1 MILNYFLTYLSA
13 IMELGDA
20 FVNKVAER
28 NTKSRKD
35 VNLQKWLQKF
45 QDSWLY
51 AQQNYHQRWERNWK
65 LYHNIRTKRS
75 HDGVVKTF
83 VPMVNSTINTMVAAL
98 FNSNPSVKYI
108 PNHPDQEA
116 DTAVLNELYDD
127 FARKD
132 NWVQKNKTN
141 GKQGLITGNFAC
153 FYEWKDDKEGG
164 YVHKEVVPIRDMIID
179 PQSHSYRDWRY
190 VGRRFF
196 ASMEK
201 LKDEKVWDF
210 EKQKEVKRFK
220 NLDDVQPSGSIT
232 DYESDK
238 VKKDQAIGATAP
250 GDENI
255 VECVEI
261 WTRSKVVVIANR
273 NTIIEERE
281 NPYYRLEKA
290 HFERQKA
297 EYELDMLQYEQDLA
311 NWNAER
317 QVTLTMTGRDIG
329 EYEVPAPE
337 FKADFN
343 EEMAGFLPFAH
354 GRDYED
360 ISLTYGDS
368 DVDIIADQQELLND
382 LTELNIE
389 AVLYTLYPEKT
400 LDPKYMTWAND
411 LNPRPGKVYPFPDGA
426 MKWNNPPVIPTHAFN
441 ERLNMK
447 DEMREAVAIS
457 EVTKG
462 VSQTDD
468 TTATEIKA
476 QMGQA
481 DRRITEKAQTL
492 ANDFFFQEATIVLKM
507 LQLYAPDKLYVRMVQ
522 DAKVSFEKVDMSRFV
537 GDYTPMVTLDIQK
550 RYEEAQQQQAYV
562 QAYQMII
569 QDPTNNLQAAKQILY
584 KKMMP
589 SLTDEEIEQIITPAQ
604 TPMAAIP
611 AGVPSNEQQLI
622 GVSEMT
628 PEEGEFSGQLV

>member
-1 MILNYFLTYLSA
+1 MCYNKTNGGA
-13 IMELGDA
+13 LGYPQM
-20 FVNKVAER
+20 AER
-28 NTKSRKD
+28 KQSRKD
-35 VNLQKWLQKF
+35 AHLQKWLQKF
-45 QDSWLY
+45 NDSWLY
-51 AQQNYHQRWERNWK
+51 AQQNYHERWERNWK
-65 LYHNIRTKRS
+65 LYHNIRWKRS

-116 DTAVLNELYDD
+116 DTAVLNEIYDD

-132 NWVQKNKTN
+132 NWVQKNKAN

-190 VGRRFF
+190 VGRRYF
-196 ASMEK
+196 ASIKQLKEEK
-201 LKDEKVWDF
+201 CWDF

-220 NLDDVQPSGSIT
+220 NLDDVQPSGSLT

-238 VKKDQAIGATAP
+238 VKKDQFLGATAP

-273 NTIIEERE
+273 NTIIEEKE

-297 EYELDMLQYEQDLA
+297 EYDLDMLQYEQELA
-311 NWNAER
+311 TWEANR
-317 QVTLTMTGRDIG
+317 QATFTTTGQDIG
-329 EYEVPAPE
+329 EFPVEKPE

-368 DVDIIADQQELLND
+368 DVDIMADQQELLND
-382 LTELNIE
+382 MTELNIE
-389 AVLYTLYPEKT
+389 AVLYQLYPEKT
-400 LDPKYMTWAND
+400 LDPKYANWTND
-411 LNPRPGKVYPFPDGA
+411 LNPRPGKVYPLPAGA
-426 MKWNNPPVIPTHAFN
+426 MLWNNPPQIPNNAFN
-441 ERLNMK
+441 ERLTIK
-447 DEMREAVAIS
+447 DEIRESVAVS
-457 EVTKG
+457 EITKG
-462 VSQTDD
+462 VSASDKM
-468 TTATEIKA
+468 TATEIKA
-476 QMGQA
+476 QVGQA
-481 DRRITEKAQTL
+481 DQPITEKAQTL
-492 ANDFFFQEATIVLKM
+492 ANDFFFQEAKIVLKM
-507 LQLYAPDKLYVRMVQ
+507 LQLYAPDKLYVRTIK
-522 DAKVSFEKVDMSRFV
+522 DANVSFEKVDMNRFV
-537 GDYTPMVTLDIQK
+537 GDYTPMVTLEIQK
-550 RYEEAQQQQAYV
+550 KLEEAQQQEAYLN
-562 QAYQMII
+562 AFQMII
-569 QDPTNNLQAAKQILY
+569 QDPTNNLMAAKQILY
-584 KKMMP
+584 KKIMP
-589 SLTDEEIEQIITPAQ
+589 SLSDDEIEQIITPAPDQ
-604 TPMAAIP
+604 NASTPM
-611 AGVPSNEQQLI
+611 GVPANEQMLSGAVDPNEPLTTE
-622 GVSEMT
+622 GVE
-628 PEEGEFSGQLV
+628 SGLQV

>member
-1 MILNYFLTYLSA
+1 MKVI
-13 IMELGDA
+13 GDA
-20 FVNKVAER
+20 QVIYVAER
-28 NTKSRKD
+28 ESKSRKD
-35 VNLQKWLQKF
+35 ANLQKWLQKF
-45 QDSWLY
+45 DDSWLY

-65 LYHNIRTKRS
+65 LYHNIRVKRS

-83 VPMVNSTINTMVAAL
+83 VPMVNSTVNTLVAAL
-98 FNSNPSVKYI
+98 FNNNPSVKYI

-116 DTAVLNELYDD
+116 DTAVLNEIYDD

-132 NWVQKNKTN
+132 NWVQKNKAN

-190 VGRRFF
+190 VGRRYF
-196 ASMEK
+196 ASKKQLKEEK
-201 LKDEKVWDF
+201 MWDF

-220 NLDDVQPSGSIT
+220 NLEDVQPSGSLT

-250 GDENI
+250 GDGDI

-297 EYELDMLQYEQDLA
+297 EYDLDLLQYEQDVA
-311 NWNAER
+311 NWNADR
-317 QVTLTMTGRDIG
+317 QMTLTMYGQDIG
-329 EYEVPAPE
+329 EYPGEKPE

-382 LTELNIE
+382 MTELNIE

-400 LDPKYMTWAND
+400 LDPKYSTWAND
-411 LNPRPGKVYPFPDGA
+411 LNPRPGKVYPIPAGA
-426 MKWNNPPVIPTHAFN
+426 MTWNPAPTIPVNAFN
-441 ERLNMK
+441 ERLNIK
-447 DEMREAVAIS
+447 SEMREAVSVS
-457 EVTKG
+457 EVNKG
-462 VSQTDD
+462 VAMTDK

-481 DRRITEKAQTL
+481 DQRITEKAQTL
-492 ANDFFFQEATIVLKM
+492 ANDFFFQEAKIVLKM
-507 LQLYAPDKLYVRMVQ
+507 LQLYAPEKLYVRTIQ
-522 DAKVSFEKVDMSRFV
+522 DANVTFEKVDMSRFV

-550 RYEEAQQQQAYV
+550 KYEEARQQQAYMD
-562 QAYQMII
+562 AFQMII
-569 QDPTNNLQAAKQILY
+569 QDPTNNLMAAKQILY

-589 SLTDEEIEQIITPAQ
+589 SLTDDEIEQIITPVG
-604 TPMAAIP
+604 TPQASTPVA
-611 AGVPSNEQQLI
+611 VPENEQQLI
-622 GVSEMT
+622 GVSGMT
-628 PEEGEFSGQLV
+628 PEEGELSGQMV

>member
-1 MILNYFLTYLSA
+1 MSN
-13 IMELGDA
+13 GDA
-20 FVNKVAER
+20 LGHSVAER
-28 NTKSRKD
+28 ESKSRKD
-35 VNLQKWLQKF
+35 ANLQKWLQKF
-45 QDSWLY
+45 DDSWLY

-65 LYHNIRTKRS
+65 LYHNIRVKRS

-83 VPMVNSTINTMVAAL
+83 VPMVNSTVNTLVAAL
-98 FNSNPSVKYI
+98 FNNNPSVKYI

-116 DTAVLNELYDD
+116 DTAVLNEIYDD

-132 NWVQKNKTN
+132 NWVQKNKAN

-190 VGRRFF
+190 VGRRYF
-196 ASMEK
+196 ASKKRLKEEK
-201 LKDEKVWDF
+201 MWDF

-220 NLDDVQPSGSIT
+220 NLEDVQPSGSLT

-250 GDENI
+250 GDGDI

-297 EYELDMLQYEQDLA
+297 EYDLDLFQYEQDLA
-311 NWNAER
+311 NWNADR
-317 QVTLTMTGRDIG
+317 QMTLTMYGQDIG
-329 EYEVPAPE
+329 EYPGEKPE

-382 LTELNIE
+382 MTELNIE

-400 LDPKYMTWAND
+400 LDPKYATWAND
-411 LNPRPGKVYPFPDGA
+411 LNPRPGKIYPIPNGA
-426 MKWNNPPVIPTHAFN
+426 MVWNNPPAIPTNAFN
-441 ERLNMK
+441 ERLNIK
-447 DEMREAVAIS
+447 AEMREAVSVS
-457 EVTKG
+457 EVNKG
-462 VSQTDD
+462 VAMTDK

-481 DRRITEKAQTL
+481 DQRITEKAQTL
-492 ANDFFFQEATIVLKM
+492 ANDFFFQEAKIVLKM
-507 LQLYAPDKLYVRMVQ
+507 LQLYAPEKLYVRTIQ
-522 DAKVSFEKVDMSRFV
+522 DANVKFEKVDMSRFV

-550 RYEEAQQQQAYV
+550 KYEEAQQQQAYMD
-562 QAYQMII
+562 AYQMII
-569 QDPTNNLQAAKQILY
+569 QDPTNNLLAAKQILY

-589 SLTDEEIEQIITPAQ
+589 SLTDEEIEQIITPTN
-604 TPMAAIP
+604 TPEASTPVA
-611 AGVPSNEQQLI
+611 VPENEQQLM

-628 PEEGEFSGQLV
+628 PEEGELSGQLV

>member
-1 MILNYFLTYLSA
+1 MYNIGN
-13 IMELGDA
+13 GDA
-20 FVNKVAER
+20 LVNSQMAER
-28 NTKSRKD
+28 NSKSRKD
-35 VNLQKWLQKF
+35 KNLQKWVQKF
-45 QDSWLY
+45 DDSWLY

-65 LYHNIRTKRS
+65 LYHNIRVKRS

-83 VPMVNSTINTMVAAL
+83 VPMVNSTVNTLVAAL
-98 FNSNPSVKYI
+98 FNNNPSVKYI

-116 DTAVLNELYDD
+116 DTSVLNEIYDD

-132 NWVQKNKTN
+132 NWVQKNKVN

-164 YVHKEVVPIRDMIID
+164 YVHKEVIPIRDMIID

-190 VGRRFF
+190 VGRRYF
-196 ASMEK
+196 ASIKQLKEEK
-201 LKDEKVWDF
+201 IWDF

-220 NLDDVQPSGSIT
+220 NLDDVQPSGSLT

-250 GDENI
+250 GDGDI

-297 EYELDMLQYEQDLA
+297 EYELDLLQYEQDLA

-317 QVTLTMTGRDIG
+317 QMSLTLYGQDPG
-329 EYEVPAPE
+329 EYPVEKPE
-337 FKADFN
+337 FKAEFN

-382 LTELNIE
+382 MTELNIE

-400 LDPKYMTWAND
+400 LDPKYSTWAND
-411 LNPRPGKVYPFPDGA
+411 LNPRPGKVYPIPAGA
-426 MKWNNPPVIPTHAFN
+426 MIWNNPPAIPTNAFN
-441 ERLNMK
+441 ERLNIK
-447 DEMREAVAIS
+447 AEMREAVSVS
-457 EVTKG
+457 EVNKG
-462 VSQTDD
+462 VAMTDK

-481 DRRITEKAQTL
+481 DQRITEKAQTL
-492 ANDFFFQEATIVLKM
+492 ANDFFFQEAKIVLKM
-507 LQLYAPDKLYVRMVQ
+507 LQLYAPEKLYVRTIQ
-522 DAKVSFEKVDMSRFV
+522 DANVSFEKVDMSRFV

-550 RYEEAQQQQAYV
+550 KYEEAQQQQAYMD
-562 QAYQMII
+562 AYQLII
-569 QDPTNNLQAAKQILY
+569 QDPTNNLMAAKQILY

-589 SLTDEEIEQIITPAQ
+589 SLTDEEIEQIITPAGTPEAS
-604 TPMAAIP
+604 TPMA
-611 AGVPSNEQQLI
+611 VPTNEQQLM
-622 GVSEMT
+622 GVSDMT
-628 PEEGEFSGQLV
+628 PEEGVFNGQMV

>member
-1 MILNYFLTYLSA
+1 
-13 IMELGDA
+13 MEVNGDA
-20 FVNKVAER
+20 LGYPQMAER
-28 NTKSRKD
+28 KKTKKD
-35 VNLQKWLQKF
+35 ANLQKWLQKF
-45 QDSWLY
+45 DDSWQY
-51 AQQNYHQRWERNWK
+51 AQSNYHQRWERNWK
-65 LYHNIRTKRS
+65 LYHNIRVKRS

-83 VPMVNSTINTMVAAL
+83 VPMVNSTVNTIVAAL

-108 PNHPDQEA
+108 PNHPDQEQ
-116 DTAVLNELYDD
+116 DTAVLNEIYDD

-132 NWVQKNKTN
+132 NWVQKNKSN
-141 GKQGLITGNFAC
+141 GKQGIITGNFAC

-190 VGRRFF
+190 VGRRYF
-196 ASMEK
+196 ASKKALKEEK
-201 LKDEKVWDF
+201 TWDF
-210 EKQKEVKRFK
+210 EKDKEVKRFK
-220 NLDDVQPSGSIT
+220 NLDEIEPSGSIT

-238 VKKDQAIGATAP
+238 VKKDQTIGATAP
-250 GDENI
+250 GDGDI

-273 NTIIEERE
+273 NTIIEEKE

-297 EYELDMLQYEQDLA
+297 EYELSMLEYDQDLA
-311 NWNAER
+311 NWEAER
-317 QVTLTMTGRDIG
+317 QANFTLTGEDIG
-329 EYEVPAPE
+329 EFPIEKPE
-337 FKADFN
+337 FEPDFN

-360 ISLTYGDS
+360 ISLPYGDS

-382 LTELNIE
+382 MTELNIE
-389 AVLYTLYPEKT
+389 AVLYQLYPEKT
-400 LDPKYMTWAND
+400 LDPKFSTWAND
-411 LNPRPGKVYPFPDGA
+411 LNPRPGKVYPLPAGA
-426 MKWNNPPVIPTHAFN
+426 MVWNTPPTIPTNAFN

-447 DEMREAVAIS
+447 DEIREAVAIS

-462 VSQTDD
+462 VSATDK

-476 QMGQA
+476 QLGQA
-481 DRRITEKAQTL
+481 DQRITEKAQTL

-507 LQLYAPDKLYVRMVQ
+507 LQLYAPDKLYVRTIQ
-522 DAKVSFEKVDMSRFV
+522 DANVTFEKVDMSRFV

-550 RYEEAQQQQAYV
+550 KLEEAQQQQAYMD
-562 QAYQMII
+562 AYQMII

-589 SLTDEEIEQIITPAQ
+589 SLTDEEIEQIITPVDNAEASL
-604 TPMAAIP
+604 PE
-611 AGVPSNEQQLI
+611 GVPTNEQDLM
-622 GVSEMT
+622 GVEQMT
-628 PEEGEFSGQLV
+628 PEEGALYGQSILG

>member
-1 MILNYFLTYLSA
+1 MGN
-13 IMELGDA
+13 GDA
-20 FVNKVAER
+20 FGYPQMAER
-28 NTKSRKD
+28 KTNSRKD
-35 VNLQKWLQKF
+35 KNLQKWLQKF
-45 QDSWLY
+45 DDSWLY

-83 VPMVNSTINTMVAAL
+83 VPMVNSTVNTLVAAL
-98 FNSNPSVKYI
+98 FNSNPSVKYL

-116 DTAVLNELYDD
+116 DTAVLNEIYDD

-132 NWVQKNKTN
+132 NWIQKNKIN
-141 GKQGLITGNFAC
+141 GKQGLITGNYAC
-153 FYEWKDDKEGG
+153 FYEWKDDKDGG

-190 VGRRFF
+190 VGRRYF
-196 ASMEK
+196 ASKKALAEETCWDMEK
-201 LKDEKVWDF
+201 G
-210 EKQKEVKRFK
+210 KEVKRFK
-220 NLDDVQPSGSIT
+220 HLDEIEPSGSIT

-238 VKKDQAIGATAP
+238 VKKDQTIGATAP
-250 GDENI
+250 GDGDI
-255 VECVEI
+255 VECIEI

-273 NTIIEERE
+273 NCIIEEKE

-297 EYELDMLQYEQDLA
+297 EYELDMIEYEQNLQA
-311 NWNAER
+311 WQAER
-317 QVTLTMTGRDIG
+317 ADNLIFSGQDIG
-329 EYEVPAPE
+329 EYPGEEPE
-337 FKADFN
+337 FKANFN

-368 DVDIIADQQELLND
+368 DVDIMADQQELLND
-382 LTELNIE
+382 MTELNIE

-400 LDPKYMTWAND
+400 LDPKFSTWAND
-411 LNPRPGKVYPFPDGA
+411 LNPRPGKVYPLPAGA
-426 MKWNNPPVIPTHAFN
+426 MIWNNPPAIPTNAFN
-441 ERLNMK
+441 ERLNIK
-447 DEMREAVAIS
+447 SEMREAVAVS

-462 VSQTDD
+462 VSMTDK

-481 DRRITEKAQTL
+481 DQRITEKAQTL
-492 ANDFFFQEATIVLKM
+492 ANDFFFQEAKIVLKL
-507 LQLYAPDKLYVRMVQ
+507 LQLNAPEKLYVRTIQ
-522 DAKVSFEKVDMSRFV
+522 DANVTFEEVDMSRFV

-550 RYEEAQQQQAYV
+550 KYEEAEQQEAYLN
-562 QAYQMII
+562 AFQMII

-584 KKMMP
+584 KKIMP
-589 SLTDEEIEQIITPAQ
+589 SLTNEEIEQIITPVTSPEA
-604 TPMAAIP
+604 
-611 AGVPSNEQQLI
+611 S
-622 GVSEMT
+622 T
-628 PEEGEFSGQLV
+628 PEAVPEDEQTLMGVAAPETPTMEGDMNGQPTLG

>member
-1 MILNYFLTYLSA
+1 MLSN
-13 IMELGDA
+13 GDA
-20 FVNKVAER
+20 LGYPQMAER
-28 NTKSRKD
+28 NSKSRKD
-35 VNLQKWLQKF
+35 SNLQKWLQKF
-45 QDSWLY
+45 DDSWLY
-51 AQQNYHQRWERNWK
+51 AQQNYHERWERNWK
-65 LYHNIRTKRS
+65 LYHNVRVKRS

-83 VPMVNSTINTMVAAL
+83 VPMVNSMVNTMVAAL
-98 FNSNPSVKYI
+98 FNNNPTVKYI
-108 PNHPDQEA
+108 PNHPDQEQ
-116 DTAVLNELYDD
+116 DTAVLNEIYDD

-132 NWVQKNKTN
+132 NWVQKNKIN

-179 PQSHSYRDWRY
+179 PQSHSWRDWRY
-190 VGRRFF
+190 VGRRYF
-196 ASMEK
+196 ASKKK
-201 LKDEKVWDF
+201 LKEEKIWDF

-220 NLDDVQPSGSIT
+220 NLDEVQPSGSIT

-238 VKKDQAIGATAP
+238 VKKDQTLGATAP
-250 GDENI
+250 GDKGI

-297 EYELDMLQYEQDLA
+297 EYELDMLEYEQNLA
-311 NWNAER
+311 QWQAER
-317 QVTLTMTGRDIG
+317 TYTFTTTGQDIG
-329 EYEVPAPE
+329 EYPVEKPE
-337 FKADFN
+337 FKAEFN

-382 LTELNIE
+382 MTELNIE
-389 AVLYTLYPEKT
+389 AVLYQLYPEKT
-400 LDPKYMTWAND
+400 LDPKFANWASD
-411 LNPRPGKVYPFPDGA
+411 LNPKPGKIYPLPNGA
-426 MKWNNPPVIPTHAFN
+426 MVWNTPPTIPVNAFN
-441 ERLNMK
+441 ERLNIK
-447 DEMREAVAIS
+447 DEMREATAIS

-462 VSQTDD
+462 VSTADT

-476 QMGQA
+476 QVGQA
-481 DRRITEKAQTL
+481 DQRMTEKAQTL

-507 LQLYAPDKLYVRMVQ
+507 LQLYAPDKLYVRTIQ
-522 DAKVSFEKVDMSRFV
+522 DANVTFTEVDMSKFV
-537 GDYTPMVTLDIQK
+537 GEYTPMVTLDVQK
-550 RYEEAQQQQAYV
+550 RYEEAKQQQAYID
-562 QAYQMII
+562 AFQMII

-589 SLTDEEIEQIITPAQ
+589 SLSDEEIEQIITPVQSPEAS
-604 TPMAAIP
+604 TPEA
-611 AGVPSNEQQLI
+611 VPMNEQQLT
-622 GVSEMT
+622 GVVDET
-628 PEEGEFSGQLV
+628 PQEGVMDGTGLQI

>member
-1 MILNYFLTYLSA
+1 
-13 IMELGDA
+13 MELGGA
-20 FVNKVAER
+20 LGCKVAER
-28 NTKSRKD
+28 NKSRKD
-35 VNLQKWLQKF
+35 TNLQKWLQKF
-45 QDSWLY
+45 DDSWLY

-65 LYHNIRTKRS
+65 LYHNIRVKRS

-83 VPMVNSTINTMVAAL
+83 VPMVNSTVNTLVAAL
-98 FNSNPSVKYI
+98 FNNNPSVKYI

-116 DTAVLNELYDD
+116 DTAVLNEIYDD

-132 NWVQKNKTN
+132 NWVQKNKAN

-190 VGRRFF
+190 VGRRYF
-196 ASMEK
+196 ASKKQLKEEK
-201 LKDEKVWDF
+201 IWDF

-250 GDENI
+250 GDGDI
-255 VECVEI
+255 IECVEI

-281 NPYYRLEKA
+281 NPYYKLEKA
-290 HFERQKA
+290 HFETQKA
-297 EYELDMLQYEQDLA
+297 EYELDLLQYEQDLA
-311 NWNAER
+311 NWNADR
-317 QVTLTMTGRDIG
+317 QMQLTLYGNDIG
-329 EYEVPAPE
+329 EYPVEKPE

-382 LTELNIE
+382 MTELNIE

-400 LDPKYMTWAND
+400 LDPKYATWAND
-411 LNPRPGKVYPFPDGA
+411 LNPRPGKVYPLPAGA
-426 MKWNNPPVIPTHAFN
+426 MLWNAPPAIPTNAFN
-441 ERLNMK
+441 ERLNIK
-447 DEMREAVAIS
+447 AEMREAVSVS
-457 EVTKG
+457 EVNKG
-462 VSQTDD
+462 VAMTDK

-481 DRRITEKAQTL
+481 DQRITEKAQTL
-492 ANDFFFQEATIVLKM
+492 ANDFFFQEAKIVLKM
-507 LQLYAPDKLYVRMVQ
+507 LQLYAPDKLYVRTIQ
-522 DAKVSFEKVDMSRFV
+522 DANVSFEKVDMSRFV

-550 RYEEAQQQQAYV
+550 KYEEAQQQQAYMD
-562 QAYQMII
+562 AFQMII
-569 QDPTNNLQAAKQILY
+569 QDPTNNLLAAKQILY

-589 SLTDEEIEQIITPAQ
+589 SLSDEEIEQIITPVNNADAS
-604 TPMAAIP
+604 TPVAVP
-611 AGVPSNEQQLI
+611 ANEQQLS
-622 GVSEMT
+622 GVSDIT
-628 PEEGEFSGQLV
+628 PEEGELNGQLV

>member
-1 MILNYFLTYLSA
+1 MTT
-13 IMELGDA
+13 
-20 FVNKVAER
+20 R
-28 NTKSRKD
+28 KSQSKKD
-35 VNLQKWLQKF
+35 THLLKWLQKF
-45 QDSWLY
+45 DDSWLY
-51 AQQNYHQRWERNWK
+51 AQQNYHERWERNWK
-65 LYHNIRTKRS
+65 LYHNIRVKRS

-83 VPMVNSTINTMVAAL
+83 VPMVNSTVNTLVAAL
-98 FNSNPSVKYI
+98 FNNNPSVKYI

-116 DTAVLNELYDD
+116 DTAVLNEIYDD

-132 NWVQKNKTN
+132 NWVQKNKVN

-190 VGRRFF
+190 VGRRYF
-196 ASMEK
+196 ASKKALKEEK
-201 LKDEKVWDF
+201 IWDF

-220 NLDDVQPSGSIT
+220 NLEDIQPSGSLT

-250 GDENI
+250 GDGDI

-273 NTIIEERE
+273 STIIEEKE
-281 NPYYRLEKA
+281 NPYYKLEKA

-297 EYELDMLQYEQDLA
+297 EYELDLLEYEQRIA
-311 NWNAER
+311 NWNADR
-317 QVTLTMTGRDIG
+317 QMQLTMYGRDIG
-329 EYEVPAPE
+329 EFTEPKPE
-337 FKADFN
+337 FDADFN

-382 LTELNIE
+382 ITELNIE
-389 AVLYTLYPEKT
+389 AVLYQLYPEKT
-400 LDPKYMTWAND
+400 LDPKFATWAND
-411 LNPRPGKVYPFPDGA
+411 LSPRPGKVYPLPMGA
-426 MKWNNPPVIPTHAFN
+426 MTWNNPPAIPTNAFN
-441 ERLNMK
+441 ERLNIK
-447 DEMREAVAIS
+447 SEMREAVSVS
-457 EVTKG
+457 EINKG
-462 VSQTDD
+462 VAMTDK

-481 DRRITEKAQTL
+481 DQRITEKAQTL
-492 ANDFFFQEATIVLKM
+492 ANDFFYQEAKIVLKM
-507 LQLYAPDKLYVRMVQ
+507 LQLYAPEELYVRTIQ
-522 DAKVSFEKVDMSRFV
+522 DANVTFEKVDMSRFV

-550 RYEEAQQQQAYV
+550 KYEEAQQQQAYMD
-562 QAYQMII
+562 AFQMII
-569 QDPTNNLQAAKQILY
+569 QDPTNNLLAAKQILY

-589 SLTDEEIEQIITPAQ
+589 SLTDEEIEQIITPTG
-604 TPMAAIP
+604 TPDASTPVA
-611 AGVPSNEQQLI
+611 VPEGEQQLM

-628 PEEGEFSGQLV
+628 PEEANFNGQMV

>member
-1 MILNYFLTYLSA
+1 MSI
-13 IMELGDA
+13 GDA
-20 FVNKVAER
+20 LGLKVAER
-28 NTKSRKD
+28 NSKSRKD
-35 VNLQKWLQKF
+35 ANLQKWLQKF
-45 QDSWLY
+45 EDSWLY

-65 LYHNIRTKRS
+65 LYHNIRVKRS

-83 VPMVNSTINTMVAAL
+83 VPMVNSTVNTMVAAL
-98 FNSNPSVKYI
+98 FNNNPSVKYI
-108 PNHPDQEA
+108 PNHPDQDA

-132 NWVQKNKTN
+132 NWVQKNKAN

-196 ASMEK
+196 ASIKK
-201 LKDEKVWDF
+201 LKEEKIWDYD
-210 EKQKEVKRFK
+210 KQKEVKRFK
-220 NLDDVQPSGSIT
+220 NLDDIQPSGSIT

-250 GDENI
+250 GDGDI

-281 NPYYRLEKA
+281 NPYYKLEKA

-297 EYELDMLQYEQDLA
+297 EYELDLLQYEQDLA

-317 QVTLTMTGRDIG
+317 QMTLTLQGIDIG
-329 EYEVPAPE
+329 EYQGEKPE
-337 FKADFN
+337 FNADFN

-382 LTELNIE
+382 MTELNIE

-400 LDPKYMTWAND
+400 LDPKYATWAND
-411 LNPRPGKVYPFPDGA
+411 LNPRPGKVYPLPAGA
-426 MKWNNPPVIPTHAFN
+426 MIWNTPPTIPTNAFN
-441 ERLNMK
+441 ERLNIK
-447 DEMREAVAIS
+447 DEMREAVSVS
-457 EVTKG
+457 EVSKG
-462 VSQTDD
+462 VAMTDD

-507 LQLYAPDKLYVRMVQ
+507 LQLYAPDKLYVRTVQ
-522 DAKVSFEKVDMSRFV
+522 DAKVSFERVDMSRFV
-537 GDYTPMVTLDIQK
+537 GDYTPMVTLEIQK
-550 RYEEAQQQQAYV
+550 RYEEAQQQQAYT

-604 TPMAAIP
+604 SQMASVP
-611 AGVPSNEQQLI
+611 TGVPSNEQQLT

-628 PEEGEFSGQLV
+628 PEEGELNGQMV

>member
-1 MILNYFLTYLSA
+1 MKIGGALVKN
-13 IMELGDA
+13 
-20 FVNKVAER
+20 VAER
-28 NTKSRKD
+28 NSKSRKD

-45 QDSWLY
+45 EDSWLY

-65 LYHNIRTKRS
+65 LYHNIRVKRS

-83 VPMVNSTINTMVAAL
+83 VPMVNSTVNTMVAAL
-98 FNSNPSVKYI
+98 FNNNPSVKYI

-132 NWVQKNKTN
+132 NWVQKNKAN

-153 FYEWKDDKEGG
+153 FYEWKDDKDGG

-196 ASMEK
+196 ASVKK
-201 LKDEKVWDF
+201 LKDEKVWDYD
-210 EKQKEVKRFK
+210 KQKEVKRFK
-220 NLDDVQPSGSIT
+220 NLDDIQPSGSLT

-250 GDENI
+250 GDGDI

-281 NPYYRLEKA
+281 NPYYKLEKA

-297 EYELDMLQYEQDLA
+297 EYDLDMLQYEQELA
-311 NWNAER
+311 DWNADR
-317 QVTLTMTGRDIG
+317 QVQLTLYGRDIG
-329 EYEVPAPE
+329 EYPVEKPE
-337 FKADFN
+337 FKAEFN

-382 LTELNIE
+382 MTELNIE
-389 AVLYTLYPEKT
+389 AILYTLYPEKT
-400 LDPKYMTWAND
+400 LDPKYATWAND
-411 LNPRPGKVYPFPDGA
+411 LNPRPGKVYPIPAGA
-426 MKWNNPPVIPTHAFN
+426 MIWNAPPSIPTNAFN

-447 DEMREAVAIS
+447 DEMREAVSVS
-457 EVTKG
+457 EVSKG
-462 VSQTDD
+462 VAMTDS

-507 LQLYAPDKLYVRMVQ
+507 LQLYAPEELYVRTVQ
-522 DAKVSFEKVDMSRFV
+522 DANVTFEKVDMSRFV

-550 RYEEAQQQQAYV
+550 KYEEAQQQQAYL

-569 QDPTNNLQAAKQILY
+569 QDPTNNLLAAKQILY
-584 KKMMP
+584 KKIMP
-589 SLTDEEIEQIITPAQ
+589 SLSEEEIEQIITPAQ
-604 TPMAAIP
+604 SPEASTPM
-611 AGVPSNEQQLI
+611 GVPGNEQQLT
-622 GVSEMT
+622 GVSELT
-628 PEEGEFSGQLV
+628 PEEGEFNGQMV

>member
-1 MILNYFLTYLSA
+1 MGNGGA
-13 IMELGDA
+13 LGHI
-20 FVNKVAER
+20 VAER
-28 NTKSRKD
+28 KSQSRKD
-35 VNLQKWLQKF
+35 TNLQKWLQKF
-45 QDSWLY
+45 DDSWLY

-65 LYHNIRTKRS
+65 LYHNIHTKRS

-83 VPMVNSTINTMVAAL
+83 VPMVNSTINTMVASL

-116 DTAVLNELYDD
+116 DTAVLNEIYDD

-132 NWVQKNKTN
+132 NWVQKNKIN

-153 FYEWKDDKEGG
+153 FYEWKDDKDGG

-190 VGRRFF
+190 VGRRYF
-196 ASMEK
+196 ASIKRLKEEK
-201 LKDEKVWDF
+201 AWDF

-220 NLDDVQPSGSIT
+220 NLDEVQPSGSLT

-238 VKKDQAIGATAP
+238 VKKDQTIGATAP
-250 GDENI
+250 GDGDI
-255 VECVEI
+255 VECIEI

-273 NTIIEERE
+273 NTIIEEKE
-281 NPYYRLEKA
+281 NPYFRLEKA

-297 EYELDMLQYEQDLA
+297 EYDLDMLEYEQKVAD
-311 NWNAER
+311 WNADR
-317 QVTLTMTGRDIG
+317 QVELTMFGQDIG
-329 EYEVPAPE
+329 EYPYAKPE

-382 LTELNIE
+382 MTELNIE
-389 AVLYTLYPEKT
+389 AVLYQLYPEKT
-400 LDPKYMTWAND
+400 LDPKYSTWAND
-411 LNPRPGKVYPFPDGA
+411 LNPRPGKVYPLPAGA
-426 MKWNNPPVIPTHAFN
+426 MIWNNPPAVPNNAFN
-441 ERLNMK
+441 ERLNIK
-447 DEMREAVAIS
+447 AEMREAVSVS
-457 EVTKG
+457 EVNKG
-462 VSQTDD
+462 VAMTDK

-481 DRRITEKAQTL
+481 DQRITEKAQTL
-492 ANDFFFQEATIVLKM
+492 ANDFFFQEAKIVLKM
-507 LQLYAPDKLYVRMVQ
+507 LQLYAPEELYVRTIQ
-522 DAKVSFEKVDMSRFV
+522 DANVSFTKVDMSRFV

-550 RYEEAQQQQAYV
+550 RYEEAQQQQAYID
-562 QAYQMII
+562 AYQMII
-569 QDPTNNLQAAKQILY
+569 QDSTNNLLAAKQILY

-589 SLTDEEIEQIITPAQ
+589 ALTDEEIEQIITPATSPEAS
-604 TPMAAIP
+604 TPMA
-611 AGVPSNEQQLI
+611 VPEDEQQLM
-622 GVSEMT
+622 GVSEAT
-628 PEEGEFSGQLV
+628 PEEEVLNGQMV

>member
-1 MILNYFLTYLSA
+1 MKVY
-13 IMELGDA
+13 GDA
-20 FVNKVAER
+20 LGYNVAER
-28 NTKSRKD
+28 ETKSRKD
-35 VNLQKWLQKF
+35 ANLQKWLQKF
-45 QDSWLY
+45 DDSWLY

-65 LYHNIRTKRS
+65 LYHNIRVKRS

-83 VPMVNSTINTMVAAL
+83 VPMVNSTVNTLVAAL
-98 FNSNPSVKYI
+98 FNNNPSVKYI

-116 DTAVLNELYDD
+116 DTAVLNEIYDD

-132 NWVQKNKTN
+132 NWVQKNKAN

-179 PQSHSYRDWRY
+179 PQSHSYRDWHY
-190 VGRRFF
+190 VGRRYF
-196 ASMEK
+196 ASKKALKQEK
-201 LKDEKVWDF
+201 CWDF

-220 NLDDVQPSGSIT
+220 NLDDVQPSGSLT

-250 GDENI
+250 GDGDI

-273 NTIIEERE
+273 NTIIEEKE

-297 EYELDMLQYEQDLA
+297 EFDLDMLQYEQDLA
-311 NWNAER
+311 NWNADR
-317 QVTLTMTGRDIG
+317 QLQLTLYGQDIG
-329 EYEVPAPE
+329 EYPVEKPE

-382 LTELNIE
+382 MTELNIE

-400 LDPKYMTWAND
+400 LDPKYATWAND
-411 LNPRPGKVYPFPDGA
+411 LNPRPGKVYPLPARA
-426 MKWNNPPVIPTHAFN
+426 MIWNTPPAIPTNAFN
-441 ERLNMK
+441 ERLNIK
-447 DEMREAVAIS
+447 AEMREAVSVS
-457 EVTKG
+457 EVNKG
-462 VSQTDD
+462 VAMTDK

-481 DRRITEKAQTL
+481 DQRITEKAQTL
-492 ANDFFFQEATIVLKM
+492 ANDFFFQEAKIVLKM
-507 LQLYAPDKLYVRMVQ
+507 LQLYAPEKLYVRTIQ
-522 DAKVSFEKVDMSRFV
+522 DANVSFEKVDMSRFV

-550 RYEEAQQQQAYV
+550 KYEEAQQQQAYMD
-562 QAYQMII
+562 AYQMII
-569 QDPTNNLQAAKQILY
+569 QDPTNNLLAAKQILY

-589 SLTDEEIEQIITPAQ
+589 SLTDEEIEQIITPINSPDASA
-604 TPMAAIP
+604 PVA
-611 AGVPSNEQQLI
+611 VPDNEQQLM

-628 PEEGEFSGQLV
+628 PEEGELSGLNA

>member
-1 MILNYFLTYLSA
+1 MKIN
-13 IMELGDA
+13 GDA
-20 FVNKVAER
+20 LGHSVAER
-28 NTKSRKD
+28 NSKSRKD
-35 VNLQKWLQKF
+35 ANLQKWLQKF
-45 QDSWLY
+45 DDSWLY

-65 LYHNIRTKRS
+65 LYHNIRVKRS

-83 VPMVNSTINTMVAAL
+83 VPMVNSTVNTLVAAL

-116 DTAVLNELYDD
+116 DTAVLNEIYDD

-132 NWVQKNKTN
+132 NWVQKNKAN

-190 VGRRFF
+190 VGRRYF
-196 ASMEK
+196 ASKKALKNEK
-201 LKDEKVWDF
+201 IWDAD
-210 EKQKEVKRFK
+210 KQKEVKRFK
-220 NLDDVQPSGSIT
+220 NLDEVQPSGSIT

-250 GDENI
+250 GDGDI

-281 NPYYRLEKA
+281 NPYYKLEKA

-297 EYELDMLQYEQDLA
+297 EYDLDLLQYEQDLA
-311 NWNAER
+311 NWNADR
-317 QVTLTMTGRDIG
+317 QLQLTLYGQDIG
-329 EYEVPAPE
+329 EYPIAKPE
-337 FKADFN
+337 FEADFN

-389 AVLYTLYPEKT
+389 SVLYTLYPEKT
-400 LDPKYMTWAND
+400 LDPKYATWAND
-411 LNPRPGKVYPFPDGA
+411 LNPRPGKVYPIPAGA
-426 MKWNNPPVIPTHAFN
+426 MIWNAPPTVPNNAFN
-441 ERLNMK
+441 ERLNIK
-447 DEMREAVAIS
+447 AEMREAVSVS
-457 EVTKG
+457 EVNKG
-462 VSQTDD
+462 VAMTDK

-481 DRRITEKAQTL
+481 DQRITEKAQTL
-492 ANDFFFQEATIVLKM
+492 ANDFFFQEAKIVLKM
-507 LQLYAPDKLYVRMVQ
+507 LQLYAPDKLYVRTIQ
-522 DAKVSFEKVDMSRFV
+522 DANVTFEKVDMSRFV

-550 RYEEAQQQQAYV
+550 KLEEAQQQQAYMD
-562 QAYQMII
+562 AYQMII
-569 QDPTNNLQAAKQILY
+569 QDPTNNLLAAKQILY

-589 SLTDEEIEQIITPAQ
+589 SLTDEEIEQIITPVQNAQ
-604 TPMAAIP
+604 ASTPVA
-611 AGVPSNEQQLI
+611 VPDNEQQLM
-622 GVSEMT
+622 GVSSMT
-628 PEEGEFSGQLV
+628 PEEGELSGGMV

>member
-1 MILNYFLTYLSA
+1 MTNGGA
-13 IMELGDA
+13 LGHPQM
-20 FVNKVAER
+20 AER
-28 NTKSRKD
+28 NSKSRKD
-35 VNLQKWLQKF
+35 TNLQKWLQKF
-45 QDSWLY
+45 DDSWLY
-51 AQQNYHQRWERNWK
+51 AQQNYHLRWDRNWK
-65 LYHNIRTKRS
+65 LYHNIRVKRS

-83 VPMVNSTINTMVAAL
+83 VPMVNSMVNTMVAAL
-98 FNSNPSVKYI
+98 FNNNPTVKYI

-116 DTAVLNELYDD
+116 DTAILNEIYDD

-132 NWVQKNKTN
+132 NWVQKNKIN

-153 FYEWKDDKEGG
+153 FYEWKDDKDGG

-190 VGRRFF
+190 VGRRYF
-196 ASMEK
+196 ASKKQLKEEK
-201 LKDEKVWDF
+201 CWDP

-220 NLDDVQPSGSIT
+220 HLDEVQPSGSIT

-250 GDENI
+250 GDGNI
-255 VECVEI
+255 VECIEI

-273 NTIIEERE
+273 NTIIEEKE

-297 EYELDMLQYEQDLA
+297 EYELDMLEYEQNLA
-311 NWNAER
+311 AWDANR
-317 QVTLTMTGRDIG
+317 QATFTLTGKDIG
-329 EYEVPAPE
+329 DFPDEKPE

-382 LTELNIE
+382 MTELNIE
-389 AVLYTLYPEKT
+389 AVLYQLYPEKT
-400 LDPKYMTWAND
+400 LDPKFANWASD
-411 LNPRPGKVYPFPDGA
+411 LSPRPGKIYPIPAGA
-426 MKWNNPPVIPTHAFN
+426 MVWNTPPAIPVNAFN
-441 ERLNMK
+441 ERLNIK
-447 DEMREAVAIS
+447 DEMREATAIS

-462 VSQTDD
+462 VSTADT

-476 QMGQA
+476 QVGQA
-481 DRRITEKAQTL
+481 DQRMTEKAQTL
-492 ANDFFFQEATIVLKM
+492 ANDFFFQEATIVLKL
-507 LQLYAPDKLYVRMVQ
+507 LQLYAPEKLWVRTVQ
-522 DAKVSFEKVDMSRFV
+522 DANVTFTQVDMSRFM
-537 GDYTPMVTLDIQK
+537 GDYTPMVTLDVQK
-550 RYEEAQQQQAYV
+550 RYEEARQQQAYID
-562 QAYQMII
+562 AFQMII

-589 SLTDEEIEQIITPAQ
+589 SLSDEEIEQIITPAQ
-604 TPMAAIP
+604 SPEASTPMA
-611 AGVPSNEQQLI
+611 VPENEQQLM
-622 GVSEMT
+622 GVAGQT
-628 PEEGEFSGQLV
+628 PEEGELYGLQVQ

>member
-1 MILNYFLTYLSA
+1 M
-13 IMELGDA
+13 
-20 FVNKVAER
+20 VNGGALVNPQMAER
-28 NTKSRKD
+28 NSKSRKD
-35 VNLQKWLQKF
+35 SNLQKWLQKF
-45 QDSWLY
+45 DDSWLY
-51 AQQNYHQRWERNWK
+51 AQQNYHERWERNWK
-65 LYHNIRTKRS
+65 LYHNIRVKRS

-83 VPMVNSTINTMVAAL
+83 VPMVNSMVNTMVAAL
-98 FNSNPSVKYI
+98 FNNNPTVKYI
-108 PNHPDQEA
+108 PNHPDQEQ
-116 DTAVLNELYDD
+116 DTAVLNEIYDD

-132 NWVQKNKTN
+132 NWVQKNKDN

-179 PQSHSYRDWRY
+179 PQSHSWRDWRY
-190 VGRRFF
+190 VGRRYFQ
-196 ASMEK
+196 SKKQLKEEK
-201 LKDEKVWDF
+201 IWDF

-220 NLDDVQPSGSIT
+220 NLDEVQPSGSIT

-238 VKKDQAIGATAP
+238 VKKDQTIGATAP
-250 GDENI
+250 GDGDI

-297 EYELDMLQYEQDLA
+297 EYELDMLEYEQNLA
-311 NWNAER
+311 QWQAER
-317 QVTLTMTGRDIG
+317 TYTFTTTGEDIG
-329 EYEVPAPE
+329 EYPGEKPE

-354 GRDYED
+354 GRDYSD
-360 ISLTYGDS
+360 ISLPYGDS

-382 LTELNIE
+382 MTELNIE
-389 AVLYTLYPEKT
+389 AVLYQLYPEKT
-400 LDPKYMTWAND
+400 LDPKFANWASD
-411 LNPRPGKVYPFPDGA
+411 LNPKPGKIYPLPNGA
-426 MKWNNPPVIPTHAFN
+426 MVWNVPPQIPVNAFN
-441 ERLNMK
+441 ERLNIK
-447 DEMREAVAIS
+447 DEMREATAIS

-462 VSQTDD
+462 VSTADT

-476 QMGQA
+476 QVGQA
-481 DRRITEKAQTL
+481 DQRMTEKAQTL

-507 LQLYAPDKLYVRMVQ
+507 LQLYAPDKLYVRTIN
-522 DAKVSFEKVDMSRFV
+522 DANVTFTQVDMSRFV
-537 GDYTPMVTLDIQK
+537 GEYTPMVTLDVQK
-550 RYEEAQQQQAYV
+550 RYEEARQQQAYID
-562 QAYQMII
+562 AFQMII

-589 SLTDEEIEQIITPAQ
+589 SLSDEEIEQIITPTQSPEAN
-604 TPMAAIP
+604 TPM
-611 AGVPSNEQQLI
+611 GVPMNEQDLT
-622 GVSEMT
+622 GVIEET
-628 PEEGEFSGQLV
+628 PTEGVMDGNGLQI

>member
-1 MILNYFLTYLSA
+1 MKVNGSA
-13 IMELGDA
+13 LGT
-20 FVNKVAER
+20 NVAER
-28 NTKSRKD
+28 ESKSRKD
-35 VNLQKWLQKF
+35 ANLQKWLQKF
-45 QDSWLY
+45 DDSWLY

-83 VPMVNSTINTMVAAL
+83 VPMVNSTVNTLVAAL
-98 FNSNPSVKYI
+98 FNNNPSVKYI

-116 DTAVLNELYDD
+116 DTAVLNEIYDD

-132 NWVQKNKTN
+132 NWVQKNKVN

-190 VGRRFF
+190 VGRRYF
-196 ASMEK
+196 ASKKQLKNEK
-201 LKDEKVWDF
+201 CWDF

-220 NLDDVQPSGSIT
+220 NLDDVQPSGSLT

-250 GDENI
+250 GDGDI

-273 NTIIEERE
+273 NTIIEEKE

-290 HFERQKA
+290 HFDRQKA
-297 EYELDMLQYEQDLA
+297 EYELDLLEYEQNLA

-317 QVTLTMTGRDIG
+317 QMTLTMYGQDIG
-329 EYEVPAPE
+329 EYPGEKPE

-382 LTELNIE
+382 MTELNIE

-400 LDPKYMTWAND
+400 LDPKYATWAND
-411 LNPRPGKVYPFPDGA
+411 LNPRPGKVYPIPAGA
-426 MKWNNPPVIPTHAFN
+426 MIWNNPPTIPVNAFN
-441 ERLNMK
+441 ERLNIK
-447 DEMREAVAIS
+447 AEMREAVSVS
-457 EVTKG
+457 EVNKG
-462 VSQTDD
+462 VAMTDK

-481 DRRITEKAQTL
+481 DQRITEKAQTL
-492 ANDFFFQEATIVLKM
+492 ANDFFYQEAKIVLKM
-507 LQLYAPDKLYVRMVQ
+507 LQLYAPDKLYVRTIQ
-522 DAKVSFEKVDMSRFV
+522 DANVSFEKVDMSRFV

-550 RYEEAQQQQAYV
+550 KYEEAQQQQAYMD
-562 QAYQMII
+562 AFQMII

-604 TPMAAIP
+604 APGASTPVA
-611 AGVPSNEQQLI
+611 VPDNEQQLMGI
-622 GVSEMT
+622 SGVT
-628 PEEGEFSGQLV
+628 PEEGDFSGQLV

>member
-1 MILNYFLTYLSA
+1 MIIY
-13 IMELGDA
+13 GDA
-20 FVNKVAER
+20 FGYPQMAER
-28 NTKSRKD
+28 KTNSRKD
-35 VNLQKWLQKF
+35 KNLQKWLQKF
-45 QDSWLY
+45 DDSWLY

-83 VPMVNSTINTMVAAL
+83 VPMVNSTVNTLVAAL
-98 FNSNPSVKYI
+98 FNSNPSVKYL

-116 DTAVLNELYDD
+116 DTAVLNEIYDD

-132 NWVQKNKTN
+132 NWVQKNKIN
-141 GKQGLITGNFAC
+141 GKQGLITGNYAC
-153 FYEWKDDKEGG
+153 FYEWKDDKDGG

-190 VGRRFF
+190 VGRRYF
-196 ASMEK
+196 ASKKALEKETCWDMEK
-201 LKDEKVWDF
+201 G
-210 EKQKEVKRFK
+210 KEVKRFK
-220 NLDDVQPSGSIT
+220 HLDEIEPSGSLT

-238 VKKDQAIGATAP
+238 VKKDQTIGATAP
-250 GDENI
+250 GDGDI
-255 VECVEI
+255 VECIEI

-273 NTIIEERE
+273 NCIIEEKE

-290 HFERQKA
+290 HFDRQKA
-297 EYELDMLQYEQDLA
+297 EYDLDMIEYEQGAQD
-311 NWNAER
+311 WQAER
-317 QVTLTMTGRDIG
+317 ANTLTLYGYDIG
-329 EYEVPAPE
+329 DYPQEKPE

-368 DVDIIADQQELLND
+368 DVDIMADQQELLND
-382 LTELNIE
+382 MTELNIE

-400 LDPKYMTWAND
+400 LDPKFSTWAND
-411 LNPRPGKVYPFPDGA
+411 LNPRPGKVYPLPAGA
-426 MKWNNPPVIPTHAFN
+426 MVWNNPPAIPTNAFN
-441 ERLNMK
+441 ERLNIK
-447 DEMREAVAIS
+447 SEMREAVAVS

-462 VSQTDD
+462 VSMTDK

-481 DRRITEKAQTL
+481 DQRITEKAQTL
-492 ANDFFFQEATIVLKM
+492 ANDFFYQEAKIVLKL
-507 LQLYAPDKLYVRMVQ
+507 LQLNAPDKLYVRTIQ
-522 DAKVSFEKVDMSRFV
+522 DANVTFEEVDMSRFI

-550 RYEEAQQQQAYV
+550 KYEEATQQEAYLN
-562 QAYQMII
+562 AFQMII

-584 KKMMP
+584 KKIMP
-589 SLTDEEIEQIITPAQ
+589 TLTNEEIEQIITPIENPNA
-604 TPMAAIP
+604 
-611 AGVPSNEQQLI
+611 S
-622 GVSEMT
+622 T
-628 PEEGEFSGQLV
+628 PEAVPQDEQTLMGVATPEQPLTEGAING

>member
-1 MILNYFLTYLSA
+1 
-13 IMELGDA
+13 MEIYGGAL
-20 FVNKVAER
+20 VNNVAER
-28 NTKSRKD
+28 NKSRKD
-35 VNLQKWLQKF
+35 ANLQKWLQKF
-45 QDSWLY
+45 DDSWLY

-65 LYHNIRTKRS
+65 LYHNIRVKRS

-83 VPMVNSTINTMVAAL
+83 VPMVNSTVNTLVAAL
-98 FNSNPSVKYI
+98 FNNNPSVKYI

-116 DTAVLNELYDD
+116 DTAVLNEIYDD

-132 NWVQKNKTN
+132 NWVQKNKVN

-190 VGRRFF
+190 VGRRYF
-196 ASMEK
+196 ASKKALKNEK
-201 LKDEKVWDF
+201 IWDA

-250 GDENI
+250 GDGDI

-281 NPYYRLEKA
+281 NPYYKLEKA

-297 EYELDMLQYEQDLA
+297 EYDLDMLQYEQDLA
-311 NWNAER
+311 NWNADR
-317 QVTLTMTGRDIG
+317 QLQLTLYGQDIG
-329 EYEVPAPE
+329 EYPVEKPE

-382 LTELNIE
+382 MTELNIE

-400 LDPKYMTWAND
+400 LDPKYATWAND
-411 LNPRPGKVYPFPDGA
+411 LNPRPGKVYPIPAGA
-426 MKWNNPPVIPTHAFN
+426 MVWNNPPAIPTNAFN
-441 ERLNMK
+441 ERLNIK
-447 DEMREAVAIS
+447 AEMREAVSVS
-457 EVTKG
+457 EVNKG
-462 VSQTDD
+462 VAMTDK

-481 DRRITEKAQTL
+481 DQRIAEKAQTL
-492 ANDFFFQEATIVLKM
+492 ANDFFFQEAKIVLKM
-507 LQLYAPDKLYVRMVQ
+507 LQLYAPDKLYVRTIN
-522 DAKVSFEKVDMSRFV
+522 DANVTFEKVDMSRFV
-537 GDYTPMVTLDIQK
+537 GEYTPMVTLDIQK
-550 RYEEAQQQQAYV
+550 KYEEAQQQQAYMD
-562 QAYQMII
+562 AFNMII
-569 QDPTNNLQAAKQILY
+569 QDPTNNLLAAKQILY

-604 TPMAAIP
+604 TPEASTPVA
-611 AGVPSNEQQLI
+611 VPENEQQLM
-622 GVSEMT
+622 GTSGMT
-628 PEEGEFSGQLV
+628 PEEGELSGQLV

>member
-1 MILNYFLTYLSA
+1 
-13 IMELGDA
+13 MELRRCVGHS
-20 FVNKVAER
+20 VAER
-28 NTKSRKD
+28 NSKSRKD
-35 VNLQKWLQKF
+35 ANLQKWLQMF

-51 AQQNYHQRWERNWK
+51 AQQNYHERWERNWK
-65 LYHNIRTKRS
+65 LYHNIRVKRS

-83 VPMVNSTINTMVAAL
+83 VPMVNSTVNTMVAAL
-98 FNSNPSVKYI
+98 FNNNPSVKYI
-108 PNHPDQEA
+108 PNHPDQDA
-116 DTAVLNELYDD
+116 DTAVLNEVYDD

-132 NWVQKNKTN
+132 NWVQKNKVN

-196 ASMEK
+196 ASIKK
-201 LKDEKVWDF
+201 LKEEKIWDYD
-210 EKQKEVKRFK
+210 KQKEVKRFK
-220 NLDDVQPSGSIT
+220 NLDEIQPSGSIT

-250 GDENI
+250 GDGDI

-281 NPYYRLEKA
+281 NPYYKLEKA

-297 EYELDMLQYEQDLA
+297 EYELDLLQYEQDLA

-317 QVTLTMTGRDIG
+317 QMTLTLQGVDIG
-329 EYEVPAPE
+329 EYQVEKPE
-337 FKADFN
+337 FKAEFN

-382 LTELNIE
+382 MTELNIE
-389 AVLYTLYPEKT
+389 AILYTLYPEKT
-400 LDPKYMTWAND
+400 LDPKYATYAND
-411 LNPRPGKVYPFPDGA
+411 LDPRPGKVYPIPAGA
-426 MKWNNPPVIPTHAFN
+426 MIWNAPPSIPTNAFN

-447 DEMREAVAIS
+447 DEMREAVSVS
-457 EVTKG
+457 EVSKG
-462 VSQTDD
+462 VAMTDD

-507 LQLYAPDKLYVRMVQ
+507 LQLYAPDKLYVRTVQ
-522 DAKVSFEKVDMSRFV
+522 DAGVTFTEVDMSRFV
-537 GDYTPMVTLDIQK
+537 GDYTPMVTLEIQK
-550 RYEEAQQQQAYV
+550 RYEEAQQQQAYI

-569 QDPTNNLQAAKQILY
+569 ADPTNNLQAAKQILY

-589 SLTDEEIEQIITPAQ
+589 SLTEEEIEQIITPTQ
-604 TPMAAIP
+604 SPMASTP
-611 AGVPSNEQQLI
+611 TGVPSNEQQLT
-622 GVSEMT
+622 GVSYVT
-628 PEEGEFSGQLV
+628 PDEGVLNGQMV